1 MMNDDFVFY
10 KLNPKHKK
18 KFLIHQLLLFI
29 SIFAIIFIA
38 IDQTNPVVETNA
50 DKLEL
55 TIGGITGI
63 ILIVLAFTNRLKKLF
78 KVKFVAF
85 LIIWV
90 LLYSLSAV
98 LGTLIWGIGAALI
111 PLMVDDLIMTP
122 YWNRVWYNEYDG

>member
-1 MMNDDFVFY
+1 MNNDFVYY
-10 KLNPKHKK
+10 KLSAKHKK
-18 KFLIHQLLLFI
+18 KFLIHQVLLFI

-38 IDQTNPVVETNA
+38 IDQTNPVVESNT

-111 PLMVDDLIMTP
+111 PLMIDDLIMTP
-122 YWNRVWYNEYDG
+122 YWNRVWYNDYDR